1 MKTSNK
7 LLVILLINLVL
18 IPTTIMLALS
28 AKVKSG
34 KYVLGMTEYEKEARA
49 AKPISATG
57 LLKLTAP
64 KGAKLECTI
73 HYSDSVYYRKYG
85 SADKRLSVE
94 NSGDTLVFSIPSST
108 AQSKDEDRNEIYLDL
123 FMPFNGLLMLDGATA
138 KLDSVAVDAEIE
150 VAMQNNS
157 ILTLGNRERD
167 KNTPLKFA
175 SLFVQASNSDL
186 NIPDLTSI
194 EKLVL
199 KLDGKSKLGFGQE
212 LQLAN
217 LEGTVSS
224 ETSVTGPA
232 KWIYLLKPTP

>member
-28 AKVKSG
+28 AKVNSG
-34 KYVLGMTEYEKEARA
+34 NYVLGMTEMEKEARA
-49 AKPISATG
+49 AKPISNTG

-64 KGAKLECTI
+64 IGTKLECTI

-85 SADKRLSVE
+85 SANERLSVE
-94 NSGDTLVFSIPSST
+94 NSGDTLVFSLPASAENS
-108 AQSKDEDRNEIYLDL
+108 QDEERNEIYLDL

-138 KLDSVAVDAEIE
+138 KLDSVAADAEIE

-175 SLFVQASNSDL
+175 SLFVQANNSDL
-186 NIPDLTSI
+186 TIPDRTFI

-199 KLDGKSKLGFGQE
+199 KLDGQSKLAFGQE

-217 LEGTVSS
+217 LEGTISG

-232 KWIYLLKPTP
+232 KWFYLLKPAP

>member
-28 AKVKSG
+28 AKVNSG
-34 KYVLGMTEYEKEARA
+34 KYVLGMTEMEKEARA
-49 AKPISATG
+49 AKPISNTG

-64 KGAKLECTI
+64 IGTKLECTI

-85 SADKRLSVE
+85 SANERLSVE
-94 NSGDTLVFSIPSST
+94 NSGDTLVFSLPSST
-108 AQSKDEDRNEIYLDL
+108 DASKDEDRNEIYLDL

-138 KLDSVAVDAEIE
+138 KLDSVAADAEIE

-175 SLFVQASNSDL
+175 SLFVQANNSDL
-186 NIPDLTSI
+186 TIPDRTSI

-199 KLDGKSKLGFGQE
+199 KLDGQSKLAFGQE
-212 LQLAN
+212 LQFAN
-217 LEGTVSS
+217 LEGTISG
-224 ETSVTGPA
+224 ETSVNGPA
-232 KWIYLLKPTP
+232 KWFYLLKPTP

>member
-28 AKVKSG
+28 AKVNSG
-34 KYVLGMTEYEKEARA
+34 NYVLGMTEMEKEARA
-49 AKPISATG
+49 AKPISNTG

-64 KGAKLECTI
+64 IGTKLECTI

-85 SADKRLSVE
+85 SANGRLSVE
-94 NSGDTLVFSIPSST
+94 NSGDTLVFSLPT
-108 AQSKDEDRNEIYLDL
+108 VDQGKEEDRNEIYLDL

-138 KLDSVAVDAEIE
+138 KLDSVAADAEIE

-167 KNTPLKFA
+167 KNTQLKFA
-175 SLFVQASNSDL
+175 SLFVQANNSEL
-186 NIPDLTSI
+186 TIPDRTSI

-199 KLDGKSKLGFGQE
+199 KLDGKSKLGFGEE

-217 LEGTVSS
+217 LEGSIS
-224 ETSVTGPA
+224 GETSVWGPA
-232 KWIYLLKPTP
+232 KWIYQLKQLP

>member
-1 MKTSNK
+1 
-7 LLVILLINLVL
+7 
-18 IPTTIMLALS
+18 
-28 AKVKSG
+28 
-34 KYVLGMTEYEKEARA
+34 
-49 AKPISATG
+49 
-57 LLKLTAP
+57 
-64 KGAKLECTI
+64 
-73 HYSDSVYYRKYG
+73 
-85 SADKRLSVE
+85 
-94 NSGDTLVFSIPSST
+94 
-108 AQSKDEDRNEIYLDL
+108 
-123 FMPFNGLLMLDGATA
+123 
-138 KLDSVAVDAEIE
+138 
-150 VAMQNNS
+150 
-157 ILTLGNRERD
+157 LGNRERD

-175 SLFVQASNSDL
+175 SLFVQANNSDL

>member
-34 KYVLGMTEYEKEARA
+34 NYVLGMTEMEKEARA

-57 LLKLTAP
+57 LLKLKAP
-64 KGAKLECTI
+64 MGSKLECTI

-85 SADKRLSVE
+85 SANERLSVE
-94 NSGDTLVFSIPSST
+94 NSGDTLVFSLPASAENS
-108 AQSKDEDRNEIYLDL
+108 QDEERNEIYLDL

-138 KLDSVAVDAEIE
+138 KLDSVAADAEIE
-150 VAMQNNS
+150 VTMQNNS
-157 ILTLGNRERD
+157 ILSLGNTEKD

-175 SLFVQASNSDL
+175 SLFVQANNSDL
-186 NIPDLTSI
+186 IIPDRTFI

-199 KLDGKSKLGFGQE
+199 KLDGQSKLAFGQE

-217 LEGTVSS
+217 LEGTISG

-232 KWIYLLKPTP
+232 KWFYLLKPAP